1 MRTVTDEACK
11 YRRTYFPVP
20 YLAFLTALGA
30 FCGSIVSVQD
40 ATGWVTGVIY
50 QVLNRERWIRSR

>member
-1 MRTVTDEACK
+1 MRIVADEACK
-11 YRRTYFPVP
+11 YRRAYSPVL
-20 YLAFLTALGA
+20 YLVFLTALGA
-30 FCGSIVSVQD
+30 FCGSTVSVQD